1 MDINVQP
8 TKTETGRVAAN
19 KAAELM
25 KDILARQKKLR
36 FIAATGA
43 SQFDFL
49 EHLCAIDGID
59 WERTEMFHLDEYVGV
74 PESHPASF
82 VGYLKQRLVNKVG
95 IAQAHFVNGVAEDEE
110 AERRRLSELI
120 SAEPIDVAF
129 VGIGENGHL
138 AFNDPPADFD
148 TEEPY
153 LVLPLDERCRA
164 QQVGEGWFDEIG
176 DVPARAYTMSV
187 NQIMKSRSIIACVPD
202 ERKAEAVQRCL
213 SAEAGITPEW
223 PASILKRHDSCYV
236 FLDQA
241 SASQLNT

>member
-1 MDINVQP
+1 MNIDVQP
-8 TKTETGRVAAN
+8 TRAEAGREAAH

-25 KDILARQKKLR
+25 KDILSRQDKLR

-59 WERTEMFHLDEYVGV
+59 WERTEMFHLDEYVGIG
-74 PESHPASF
+74 ESHPASF
-82 VGYLKQRLVNKVG
+82 VGYLKQRLVSKVG
-95 IAQAHFVNGVAEDEE
+95 VGRAHFVDGVNEDEE

-120 SAEPIDVAF
+120 AAEPIDVAF

-148 TEEPY
+148 TDEPY
-153 LVLPLDERCRA
+153 LVLLLDDRCRA
-164 QQVGEGWFDEIG
+164 QQVGEGWFNDIG
-176 DVPARAYTMSV
+176 DVPSRAYTMSV
-187 NQIMKSRSIIACVPD
+187 NQIMKSRNIIACVPD
-202 ERKAEAVQRCL
+202 ERKAEAVQHCL
-213 SAEAGITPEW
+213 GAETGITPDW

-236 FLDQA
+236 YLDRA
-241 SASQLNT
+241 SASRLQS